1 MDAASEEEAEQAVTL
16 NEYLDEVEE
25 CELEA
30 DLVLGGDDGKE
41 CTYSK
46 GYLKRQA
53 IFSCLTCTPDGN
65 AGVCTACSLSCHDG
79 HQIVELWTKRN
90 FRCDCG
96 NSKFGEFYCKI
107 LPNKDV
113 ENTENSYNHN
123 FKGSY
128 CTCGRPYPD
137 PDVEEQVE
145 MLQCCL
151 CEDWFHEEHLGL
163 ESSDEIPRDEE
174 GEPLY
179 EDFICKPC
187 SEVCFILNLYPKSI
201 WAVGKQLDA
210 TVKVS
215 KDKGVLE
222 DKPSTSKSEE
232 LMGDTSNNSP
242 KVVDAKDTVDI
253 ESVSGGKSMLQVG
266 NCDDSLDLNQ
276 CRESTSNGK
285 SLLQGGDCN
294 DGLDLNRCTENISGA
309 KNMVQGGHVNGGSDL
324 NRRTESLSDGTSML
338 HGEQCVDS
346 LDPNQCAESSDMKV
360 DCLLGVDIAAVSP
373 ILPSKAM
380 FLSKNWRDALCKCN
394 KCMEF
399 YHQKRIAFLIDK
411 EDSIAE
417 YERVAKQKREA
428 NIEQQHGEELSLF
441 NNLGHVEKVEILKG
455 IQEMKDGFRS
465 FLESADTSKPITAA
479 DVHQLFDNIKKKR
492 RRDDVK

>member
-1 MDAASEEEAEQAVTL
+1 MDATFEEEAEQAVTL
-16 NEYLDEVEE
+16 NEYLEEVEE
-25 CELEA
+25 RELEV

-41 CTYSK
+41 CTYGK

-187 SEVCFILNLYPKSI
+187 SEVCFFLNLYPKSI

-210 TVKVS
+210 TVEVS

-222 DKPSTSKSEE
+222 DKPSTGKSEE
-232 LMGDTSNNSP
+232 PMGDTSNNSP
-242 KVVDAKDTVDI
+242 KVVDAKVDS
-253 ESVSGGKSMLQVG
+253 ESVSGGQSMLQGG
-266 NCDDSLDLNQ
+266 NCDGSLDLNQ
-276 CRESTSNGK
+276 CPESTSNGK
-285 SLLQGGDCN
+285 SMLQVGDCN
-294 DGLDLNRCTENISGA
+294 DGLDLKLNLNRGTENISGG
-309 KNMVQGGHVNGGSDL
+309 K
-324 NRRTESLSDGTSML
+324 SML
-338 HGEQCVDS
+338 HGGKCIDS
-346 LDPNQCAESSDMKV
+346 LDLNQCAEGSDMKV
-360 DCLLGVDIAAVSP
+360 DCLLGVDIAAASP

-399 YHQKRIAFLIDK
+399 YRQKRITFLIDK

-428 NIEQQHGEELSLF
+428 NIEQQQGAELSFF
-441 NNLGHVEKVEILKG
+441 NKLGHVEKVEILKG
-455 IQEMKDGFRS
+455 IQEMKDGLRS
-465 FLESADTSKPITAA
+465 FLESADTSKPITAD

-492 RRDDVK
+492 RRDV